1 MDGDIVCSVTIQ
13 TAAKYSIGGSIVL
26 METKK
31 ERKKTSIATTI
42 AMIPILL
49 AFVSI
54 PVAIKNTLSEF

>member
-54 PVAIKNTLSEF
+54 PIVVKSLKEE